1 MYAFWQENGCIEK
14 IFMHLKLTRESPGSS
29 LEVNKLEN
37 RIQLVTK
44 LGAFAAEVAPPRPPW
59 AESPGS
65 PLEDPV
71 SAAPHQD
78 PPPPSQ
84 LQEIRRM

>member
-1 MYAFWQENGCIEK
+1 MVQSLNGK
-14 IFMHLKLTRESPGSS
+14 IYKLIQNLKSIRSS
-29 LEVNKLEN
+29 QKKVLQFIVNKLEN
-37 RIQLVTK
+37 RIQQVTK